1 MIYFCPLSQSI
12 VLIINVT
19 DALGLGNNDTI
30 TIVNNDVNEA
40 ESESKLCAKMQITAH
55 LMSYSFG
62 I

>member
-1 MIYFCPLSQSI
+1 M
-12 VLIINVT
+12 LIINVT

-30 TIVNNDVNEA
+30 TILNNDVNEA